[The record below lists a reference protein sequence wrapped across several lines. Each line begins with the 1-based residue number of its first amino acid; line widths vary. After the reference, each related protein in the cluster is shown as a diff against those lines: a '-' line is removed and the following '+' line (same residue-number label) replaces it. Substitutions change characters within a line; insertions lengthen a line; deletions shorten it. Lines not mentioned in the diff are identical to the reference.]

1 MTAEEAKEFFHA
13 RLETE
18 DVGTLGDAET
28 VARLREAYD
37 SESRRAASP
46 AETSELAAA
55 WRQAR
60 EALPPGERLAGLVER
75 GVGDRLSGNSWGEV
89 AKLLG
94 LAAALTAL
102 LAGIFAGSGHWHW
115 SRGGTTALFCLAV
128 AAVYFIGRRL

>member
-18 DVGTLGDAET
+18 DASALGDAET
-28 VARLREAYD
+28 VARLREAYN

-46 AETSELAAA
+46 AEAGELVAA

-89 AKLLG
+89 VKLLG
-94 LAAALTAL
+94 LAVALTAL
-102 LAGIFAGSGHWHW
+102 LAAIFAGSRHGHW
-115 SRGGTTALFCLAV
+115 SRGATTALFCVAV